1 MRKVER
7 PSREQLKDLIRKMS
21 FLEIGKLFGVSD
33 KAITKWCKH
42 ESLPHK
48 KREIKS
54 ISDEM
59 WMNIWLKGTHSN
71 LIQAEDFVNFVAI
84 FVPCIFE
91 SYGEVRSTE
100 GEAALKAVTD
110 KTDVG
115 S

>member
-1 MRKVER
+1 MNNHKRPTAINKQTENLRTERRLEFWGIGVAVARLPVKEKV
-7 PSREQLKDLIRKMS
+7 PGSNPGS
-21 FLEIGKLFGVSD
+21 P
-33 KAITKWCKH
+33 A
-42 ESLPHK
+42 
-48 KREIKS
+48 
-54 ISDEM
+54 
-59 WMNIWLKGTHSN
+59 KGTYSN

-91 SYGEVRSTE
+91 NYGEVRSTE